1 MYAINAIYDGT
12 KILTEE
18 PITVK
23 GRYEIVIAFIKPLDN
38 QNANEILKYSGT
50 WDDEDLNSALSVVNE
65 RKNFSMSRYDIP

>member
-23 GRYEIVIAFIKPLDN
+23 GRYEIVIAFTKPLDN

-50 WDDEDLNSALSVVNE
+50 WDDDDLNSALSIVNE

>member
-23 GRYEIVIAFIKPLDN
+23 GRYEIVIAFTKPLDN
-38 QNANEILKYSGT
+38 QNANEILKYSGI
-50 WDDEDLNSALSVVNE
+50 WDDDDLNSALSIVNE

>member
-23 GRYEIVIAFIKPLDN
+23 GRYEIVIAFTKPLDN